1 MTTTS
6 NPRETARFLR
16 TLRVATQTALA
27 LDDLVGGRGEMR
39 RTTTFSALAASG
51 AEGWRFPADGLVSA
65 DGLLLARLSA
75 GEPASALVLQAQG
88 AVGLSTYAGRRVL
101 LRFRPA
107 GEFEGVFDR
116 DGRLEVPSHRNAA
129 DLRDAA
135 DLAGL
140 ADFEIE
146 TLDDAP

>member
-6 NPRETARFLR
+6 SPREIARFLR

-39 RTTTFSALAASG
+39 RTTTFQALAASG
-51 AEGWRFPADGLVSA
+51 ADGWRFPAEGLVSA
-65 DGLLLARLSA
+65 DGLLLAQLSA
-75 GEPASALVLQAQG
+75 GEPPSALVLQAQG
-88 AVGLSTYAGRRVL
+88 AVGLATYAGRRVL
-101 LRFRPA
+101 LRFTPA

-116 DGRLEVPSHRNAA
+116 DGRLEVPSDGGAI
-129 DLRDAA
+129 

-140 ADFEIE
+140 AAFDIE